1 MSPRNHTSSLNE
13 QPLIVAGVPEHFNLP
28 WHLAIE
34 SGAFSDQG
42 IGLEYRDIPGG
53 TGAMMTGLREGEFD
67 MAIVLAEGGVAD
79 LLKGNPSRIVKSYV
93 ESPLI
98 WGIHVAGDSPIEAID
113 QIQGQTYAISRY
125 GSGSHLMAIVD
136 AAERDWPIGDM
147 KFDRIGNLEG
157 ARKALA
163 RGDADTFFWERFTTA
178 PYVQNGEFRCVGER
192 LTLWPAFI
200 ICVREEVL
208 NERAADVR
216 TILEIINQSCAN
228 LMEDPQACEIIAER
242 YRLRLSDVEE
252 WFSKTKWSTD
262 FKEPSE
268 ALEKVKAY
276 LLKIDVITEEQSNS
290 KELWYSLEI

>member
-1 MSPRNHTSSLNE
+1 
-13 QPLIVAGVPEHFNLP
+13 
-28 WHLAIE
+28 
-34 SGAFSDQG
+34 
-42 IGLEYRDIPGG
+42 
-53 TGAMMTGLREGEFD
+53 
-67 MAIVLAEGGVAD
+67 
-79 LLKGNPSRIVKSYV
+79 
-93 ESPLI
+93 
-98 WGIHVAGDSPIEAID
+98 
-113 QIQGQTYAISRY
+113 
-125 GSGSHLMAIVD
+125 
-136 AAERDWPIGDM
+136 M